1 MVFGRLLLLPLTCI
15 AYTLMLAHKQWLSCR
30 IFLFKKLKAR
40 EGRVSQLCLAVY
52 FYSLVWILPC
62 WLFFFF
68 FFFVFFCWHENWLS
82 SHGKKWVELAVTKK
96 QKNIFKLLVKDQP
109 KRDLGMFR
117 RTDTLR
123 CCIRLVLILY
133 FFSSFSI

>member
-1 MVFGRLLLLPLTCI
+1 MEDYYYYLSRVLLIHL
-15 AYTLMLAHKQWLSCR
+15 
-30 IFLFKKLKAR
+30 
-40 EGRVSQLCLAVY
+40 
-52 FYSLVWILPC
+52 C
-62 WLFFFF
+62 WLINSDCLVGFFFLKNLKQEKAGWANFALLCISILLCESFLAGFFFF
-68 FFFVFFCWHENWLS
+68 LVFFCWHENWLS

-117 RTDTLR
+117 RTDTLK

-133 FFSSFSI
+133 FFSSFSL